1 MKKNELINNN
11 NNNDKTNGKFIALRL
26 LTPEKPKKNKMD
38 DFMFTTTNVVTRVK
52 INNRLEKCVWKRG
65 GLGKERER
73 KIENLLNT
81 WPLIPLSLSLS
92 FKYHNFF
99 LLLLFSIF
107 FERDFPTDFLLH
119 ETSPPLP
126 LILINL

>member
-11 NNNDKTNGKFIALRL
+11 NNNDKTNGRFIALRF

-65 GLGKERER
+65 GFGERER
-73 KIENLLNT
+73 KEN
-81 WPLIPLSLSLS
+81 
-92 FKYHNFF
+92 
-99 LLLLFSIF
+99 
-107 FERDFPTDFLLH
+107 
-119 ETSPPLP
+119 
-126 LILINL
+126 